1 MIAGVSGKVIKVA
14 KRPVSDTWYVS
25 VKVTPTFIQTYTGFT
40 RKPKICVGDKVKV
53 GDEIK

>member
-1 MIAGVSGKVIKVA
+1 MIAGVNGKVIKVA

-40 RKPKICVGDKVKV
+40 RKPKIRVGDRVKA
-53 GDEIK
+53 GGEIK